1 MAIQPALTQA
11 DNVYERLKAD
21 ILSCRLRPGAKIRI
35 NEVARDL
42 AVSLGAVREAL
53 SRLAAE
59 DMAVATAQKGFRV
72 PEVSIADLVDLTETR
87 IKIEELCI
95 RASIEHGD
103 IEWETG
109 LVAAFHRLQ
118 RLPETEMDGD
128 KQILSE
134 RWASAHQQFHGAIV
148 AACGSPSLLKIRT
161 VLYAQTER
169 YRRLSVPMRTVDRD
183 VAAEHQAIF
192 DAVIGR
198 DADLAALLMDKH
210 LRLTTDILVESL
222 PQIDEPAS
230 APT

>member
-1 MAIQPALTQA
+1 MPTQPALTQA
-11 DNVYERLKAD
+11 DRAYERLKSD

-35 NEVARDL
+35 NEVAREL
-42 AVSLGAVREAL
+42 EVSLGAVREAL

-59 DMAVATAQKGFRV
+59 DMAVATAQKGFSV
-72 PEVSIADLVDLTETR
+72 PDVSIEDLVDLTQTR

-95 RASIEHGD
+95 RTAIRDGD
-103 IEWETG
+103 IEWETA

-134 RWASAHQQFHGAIV
+134 RWAAAHQQFHEAIV
-148 AACGSPSLLKIRT
+148 AACKSPSLMKIRA

-169 YRRLSVPMRTVDRD
+169 YRRLSVPMRTISRD
-183 VAAEHQAIF
+183 VMAEHRAIF
-192 DAVIGR
+192 DAVIAR

-210 LRLTTDILVESL
+210 LRLTTEILVGSL
-222 PQIDEPAS
+222 SNIAETA
-230 APT
+230 T